1 MYVPLFPRQN
11 NSNTHSVK
19 SNVEEHRQFHSSCI
33 ATHMGCTASVFGCQ
47 GEGEREDI
55 TKKDRCNRIPAC
67 EAGRPHRRLSE
78 SEKAQAAAP
87 SCSDFLEYDR
97 HQKANCIGPA
107 NEGAA
112 PQFCLVTTPVE
123 EGRGRGMPTPS
134 IKTMRNHVVGETCQ
148 RLMPM
153 QWVSALSSGSSTL
166 QEIHPGDTMSFSD
179 ISTGTMSHLSNNYAR
194 SAANSRSSKSHQAS
208 GNKQSASNA
217 TTPSKNGRQMR
228 RHRDTSS
235 SFKSNF
241 NSVFLMSSSQPLLQ
255 IDHQANAVDEEGF
268 LSATWGTQQD
278 MASFSH
284 SVAICTHD

>member
-1 MYVPLFPRQN
+1 
-11 NSNTHSVK
+11 
-19 SNVEEHRQFHSSCI
+19 
-33 ATHMGCTASVFGCQ
+33 MGCTASVFGCQ

-55 TKKDRCNRIPAC
+55 TKEDRCNHIPAC
-67 EAGRPHRRLSE
+67 GAGHPHRRLAE
-78 SEKAQAAAP
+78 SEKSQAAP
-87 SCSDFLEYDR
+87 PRSEFLEYDR
-97 HQKANCIGPA
+97 LQNTDCVHGTAKEC
-107 NEGAA
+107 AA
-112 PQFCLVTTPVE
+112 PHFCLVTTPAE
-123 EGRGRGMPTPS
+123 EGRGGMPTPS
-134 IKTMRNHVVGETCQ
+134 IKTMRNQNHAVGENRQ

-166 QEIHPGDTMSFSD
+166 QEIHPGYAMSFSD

-208 GNKQSASNA
+208 RNKQSASNA